1 MCKPPNEGKI
11 TTIFPQCLTQ
21 DAAKVDLGPL
31 YSSSDL
37 LVEHTVCCDTPQSYY
52 CVFARCSLPYGRCP
66 YCGRISHRVHSKYMR
81 TIADLS
87 MLGRPVIMKFE
98 SRKFFCDNQDCR

>member
-21 DAAKVDLGPL
+21 DAAKVDLSPL

-37 LVEHTVCCDTPQSYY
+37 LVEYAVCCDTPQYSFKY
-52 CVFARCSLPYGRCP
+52 SL
-66 YCGRISHRVHSKYMR
+66 
-81 TIADLS
+81 
-87 MLGRPVIMKFE
+87 
-98 SRKFFCDNQDCR
+98 CRLPFL